1 MDQQPSWL
9 CPTPEHR
16 ERFLDM
22 QERVATARLVT
33 MATAVVAIVGCL
45 GQAGWE
51 LPVFGSVMIAIVV
64 LGGMHIERRRKPEL
78 WVFLTTV
85 FNIQIWVTFAAI
97 AIGGPR
103 TAFPC
108 ALAAPVLMVGTR
120 FSRRGIAIGAPISF
134 VLVLI
139 CTVAVDPGYVGRH
152 PESVIVPLGLVV
164 VTAAYLLPVVASDV
178 DHRVDSTKDEL
189 TGLLNRR
196 ALRLRLDEIVEQVG
210 ENHAPVSA
218 IVLDI
223 DYFKLVNDEHGH
235 AAGDDVLR
243 EIARTLRLRL
253 RTFELLY
260 RIGGDEFLL
269 LLPGATATD
278 AFRLAESL
286 HDAVSGARPHG
297 LDVTCSCGVATARSA
312 AEVIPLIRDADEAL
326 YRAKRVGRD
335 RVEMHERTTPAV
347 V

>member
-22 QERVATARLVT
+22 QERVRTARLVT
-33 MATAVVAIVGCL
+33 MMTAVVAIVGCV

-51 LPVFGSVMIAIVV
+51 LPVFGSVMLAIVV
-64 LGGMHIERRRKPEL
+64 LGGMHVERRRRPEL

-85 FNIQIWVTFAAI
+85 LNIQVWVAFAAI

-120 FSRRGIAIGAPISF
+120 FSSRGIALGAPISF
-134 VLVLI
+134 VLVLV

-152 PESVIVPLGLVV
+152 PESLIVPLGLVV

-196 ALRLRLDEIVEQVG
+196 ALRLRLNEIVEQIG
-210 ENHAPVSA
+210 EDHAPVSA
-218 IVLDI
+218 IVVDI

-235 AAGDDVLR
+235 ATGDEVLR
-243 EIARTLRLRL
+243 EIARALRLRL

-269 LLPGATATD
+269 LLPGASASD

-286 HDAVSGARPHG
+286 HDAILGSRPSG
-297 LDVTCSCGVATARSA
+297 LDVTCSCGVATARTAS
-312 AEVIPLIRDADEAL
+312 EVIPLIRDADEAL
-326 YRAKRVGRD
+326 YRAKRLGRD
-335 RVEMHERTTPAV
+335 RVEVFERQAAQV
-347 V
+347 A

>member
-1 MDQQPSWL
+1 
-9 CPTPEHR
+9 
-16 ERFLDM
+16 M
-22 QERVATARLVT
+22 QERVRVARLVT
-33 MATAVVAIVGCL
+33 MASAVIAIVACV
-45 GQAGWE
+45 GQAGWG
-51 LPVFGSVMIAIVV
+51 LLVFGGVMLAIVV
-64 LGGMHIERRRKPEL
+64 LGGLHIERRRKPEL
-78 WVFLTTV
+78 WVFVTTV
-85 FNIQIWVTFAAI
+85 LNIQIWVAAAAI
-97 AIGGPR
+97 IMGGPR

-134 VLVLI
+134 VLVLV
-139 CTVAVDPGYVGRH
+139 CTVAVDPAYVARH
-152 PESVIVPLGLVV
+152 PESVIVPLLLVV

-178 DHRVDSTKDEL
+178 DHRVDSTQDEL

-235 AAGDDVLR
+235 ATGDEVLR

-269 LLPGATATD
+269 LLPGATASD

-312 AEVIPLIRDADEAL
+312 GEVIPLIRDADEAL

-335 RVEMHERTTPAV
+335 RVEMHERTTAAAA
-347 V
+347 

>member
-1 MDQQPSWL
+1 M
-9 CPTPEHR
+9 
-16 ERFLDM
+16 
-22 QERVATARLVT
+22 
-33 MATAVVAIVGCL
+33 
-45 GQAGWE
+45 
-51 LPVFGSVMIAIVV
+51 
-64 LGGMHIERRRKPEL
+64 
-78 WVFLTTV
+78 
-85 FNIQIWVTFAAI
+85 
-97 AIGGPR
+97 
-103 TAFPC
+103 
-108 ALAAPVLMVGTR
+108 
-120 FSRRGIAIGAPISF
+120 
-134 VLVLI
+134 
-139 CTVAVDPGYVGRH
+139 
-152 PESVIVPLGLVV
+152 
-164 VTAAYLLPVVASDV
+164 
-178 DHRVDSTKDEL
+178 
-189 TGLLNRR
+189 
-196 ALRLRLDEIVEQVG
+196 G

-235 AAGDDVLR
+235 AAGDEVLR

-297 LDVTCSCGVATARSA
+297 LDVTCSCGVATARTA
-312 AEVIPLIRDADEAL
+312 GEVIPLIRDADEAL

>member
-22 QERVATARLVT
+22 QERVRTARLVT
-33 MATAVVAIVGCL
+33 MGCAVVMMIGSFGRSGWQLAAFCGLMLAIV
-45 GQAGWE
+45 
-51 LPVFGSVMIAIVV
+51 IA
-64 LGGMHIERRRKPEL
+64 GGMHLERRRKPEL
-78 WVFLTTV
+78 WVFVTTV
-85 FNIQIWVTFAAI
+85 LNIQIWVAVAAI
-97 AIGGPR
+97 VLGGPR
-103 TAFPC
+103 SPFPC
-108 ALAAPVLMVGTR
+108 LLMAPVLMVGTR
-120 FSRRGIAIGAPISF
+120 FSRRGIAVGAPISAA
-134 VLVLI
+134 LVLI
-139 CTVAVDPGYVGRH
+139 TTVGLDPTYVLHH
-152 PESVIVPLGLVV
+152 PESLIVPLGLVV

-189 TGLLNRR
+189 TGVLNRR
-196 ALRLRLDEIVEQVG
+196 ALRLRLDEIVEQVE
-210 ENHAPVSA
+210 ENRAPVSA
-218 IVLDI
+218 IVIDI

-269 LLPGATATD
+269 LLPGATASD

-286 HDAVSGARPHG
+286 HDAISGARPLG
-297 LDVTCSCGVATARSA
+297 FDVTCSCGVATARTAS
-312 AEVIPLIRDADEAL
+312 EVIPLIRDADEAL
-326 YRAKRVGRD
+326 YRAKRLGRD
-335 RVEMHERTTPAV
+335 RVEMHERQAARV
-347 V
+347 A

>member
-1 MDQQPSWL
+1 MDQHLSWL

-22 QERVATARLVT
+22 QERVALARLVT
-33 MATAVVAIVGCL
+33 MVSAVVAIVACT
-45 GQAGWE
+45 GQGGWE
-51 LPVFGSVMIAIVV
+51 LVLFGSVMLAIVV
-64 LGGMHIERRRKPEL
+64 LGGLHIERRRKPEL
-78 WVFLTTV
+78 WVFVTTV
-85 FNIQIWVTFAAI
+85 LNIQIWVALAAI
-97 AIGGPR
+97 IMGGPR

-120 FSRRGIAIGAPISF
+120 FSRRGIAIGAPISLLL
-134 VLVLI
+134 VLV
-139 CTVAVDPGYVGRH
+139 CTVAVDPAYVARH
-152 PESVIVPLGLVV
+152 PESVIVPALLVV

-196 ALRLRLDEIVEQVG
+196 ALRMRLDEIVEQVE
-210 ENHAPVSA
+210 ENQAPVSA

-235 AAGDDVLR
+235 AVGDEVLK

-269 LLPGATATD
+269 LLPGATASD
-278 AFRLAESL
+278 AFGLAESL
-286 HDAVSGARPHG
+286 HDAVSGARPG
-297 LDVTCSCGVATARSA
+297 GFDVTCSCGVATARKA
-312 AEVIPLIRDADEAL
+312 VEVIPLIRDADEAL
-326 YRAKRVGRD
+326 YRAKRIGRD
-335 RVEMHERTTPAV
+335 RVEMHAGTTAAV

>member
-1 MDQQPSWL
+1 
-9 CPTPEHR
+9 
-16 ERFLDM
+16 
-22 QERVATARLVT
+22 
-33 MATAVVAIVGCL
+33 MANWSL
-45 GQAGWE
+45 
-51 LPVFGSVMIAIVV
+51 FGSVMLAIVV
-64 LGGMHIERRRKPEL
+64 LGGLHIERRRKPEL
-78 WVFLTTV
+78 WVFVTTV
-85 FNIQIWVTFAAI
+85 LNIQIWVAFAAI
-97 AIGGPR
+97 IMGGPR

-120 FSRRGIAIGAPISF
+120 FSRRGIAIGAPISLL
-134 VLVLI
+134 LVLRLHRRGRSG
-139 CTVAVDPGYVGRH
+139 VRRAAPGERDR
-152 PESVIVPLGLVV
+152 PARLVV

-196 ALRLRLDEIVEQVG
+196 ALRMRLDEIVEQVE
-210 ENHAPVSA
+210 ENQAPVSA

-235 AAGDDVLR
+235 AVGDEVLR

-269 LLPGATATD
+269 LLPGATASD

-286 HDAVSGARPHG
+286 HDAISGARPGG
-297 LDVTCSCGVATARSA
+297 LDVTCSCGVATARKA
-312 AEVIPLIRDADEAL
+312 VEVIPLIRDADEAL
-326 YRAKRVGRD
+326 YRAKRIGRD
-335 RVEMHERTTPAV
+335 RVEMHEGTTAAV